1 MTFAGPA
8 ELTEAV
14 SARSRRQHR
23 AREIE
28 HGLPNAHDLRMRRAP
43 GHSIPRGQM
52 TRRRRTPLALGL
64 DEAGAAGAER
74 TAVGVLAE
82 LGQRDAQRVD
92 RIQHGRAVRHLD
104 GAPIDRELH
113 RERILMDTASS
124 APTRLPARSRD
135 GLQHVFCS
143 RRFEREEAIVA
154 GWGKMSS
161 GMATVVGNFENMGIP
176 MPGIAGPL
184 IVSLELIGG
193 LLIFLAGPGRAAV
206 DALWLEEDDRARH
219 QIMERAV
226 STRRMARA
234 K

>member
-1 MTFAGPA
+1 M
-8 ELTEAV
+8 
-14 SARSRRQHR
+14 
-23 AREIE
+23 
-28 HGLPNAHDLRMRRAP
+28 
-43 GHSIPRGQM
+43 
-52 TRRRRTPLALGL
+52 
-64 DEAGAAGAER
+64 
-74 TAVGVLAE
+74 
-82 LGQRDAQRVD
+82 
-92 RIQHGRAVRHLD
+92 
-104 GAPIDRELH
+104 
-113 RERILMDTASS
+113 
-124 APTRLPARSRD
+124 
-135 GLQHVFCS
+135 
-143 RRFEREEAIVA
+143 A

>member
-1 MTFAGPA
+1 
-8 ELTEAV
+8 
-14 SARSRRQHR
+14 
-23 AREIE
+23 
-28 HGLPNAHDLRMRRAP
+28 
-43 GHSIPRGQM
+43 
-52 TRRRRTPLALGL
+52 
-64 DEAGAAGAER
+64 
-74 TAVGVLAE
+74 
-82 LGQRDAQRVD
+82 
-92 RIQHGRAVRHLD
+92 
-104 GAPIDRELH
+104 
-113 RERILMDTASS
+113 
-124 APTRLPARSRD
+124 
-135 GLQHVFCS
+135 
-143 RRFEREEAIVA
+143 VA